1 MISVIVPVLNEAAA
15 IASTLEHVL
24 ALEGEYEI
32 IVVDGGSTDE
42 TVAIANRYARV
53 LSSQRGR
60 ALQMNTGA
68 EEACGD
74 VLLFLH
80 ADTLLPQEAAPA
92 IYRALADP
100 NVVGG
105 RFKVRLN
112 HPGWRYRVIGFSI
125 NLRDRL
131 FAGFTGDQ
139 AIFVRADVFHAL
151 GGYGEMPLM
160 EDLDFGRR
168 MARAGKVARVPFY
181 VITSA
186 RRWQKNGVLRTIL
199 LMWLLRLLFVLGWPP
214 SRLKKLYG
222 ETR

>member
-1 MISVIVPVLNEAAA
+1 TQA
-15 IASTLEHVL
+15 I
-24 ALEGEYEI
+24 
-32 IVVDGGSTDE
+32 
-42 TVAIANRYARV
+42 
-53 LSSQRGR
+53 
-60 ALQMNTGA
+60 
-68 EEACGD
+68 
-74 VLLFLH
+74 H
-80 ADTLLPQEAAPA
+80 A
-92 IYRALADP
+92 ALADP

-105 RFKVRLN
+105 RFKVRLD

-131 FAGFTGDQ
+131 LAGFTGDQ
-139 AIFVRADVFHAL
+139 AIFVRAGIFHAL

-186 RRWQKNGVLRTIL
+186 RRWQKNGVVRTIL
-199 LMWLLRLLFVLGWPP
+199 LMWLLRLLFMLGWPP